1 MQRVYLLRCLVI
13 YHMGVCGHREIVCSN
28 GFYTFSSLQITD
40 AFQRASS
47 YNVYAGV
54 GGDAEPIIQT
64 SYSYEVRAE
73 GKTNS
78 RVKTVSR
85 MYAGQEVMETFE
97 YTSSGELASVSR
109 NGELVQKYPYNA
121 LGQLVREDN
130 KDMEQSAFYTYDE
143 NGNILEKNWY
153 NTCKFGDVSE
163 FNGKTNKFC
172 FTVMTIRHI
181 LKT

>member
-1 MQRVYLLRCLVI
+1 MLGNTFSETIDGTTYTMRNQSEEAR
-13 YHMGVCGHREIVCSN
+13 GVVCSN
-28 GFYTFSSLQITD
+28 GFYTFSSLQIID

-85 MYAGQEVMETFE
+85 MYAGQEVMETFD

-130 KDMEQSAFYTYDE
+130 KDMEQSAFYTP
-143 NGNILEKNWY
+143 
-153 NTCKFGDVSE
+153 TM
-163 FNGKTNKFC
+163 KTAIF
-172 FTVMTIRHI
+172 
-181 LKT
+181 